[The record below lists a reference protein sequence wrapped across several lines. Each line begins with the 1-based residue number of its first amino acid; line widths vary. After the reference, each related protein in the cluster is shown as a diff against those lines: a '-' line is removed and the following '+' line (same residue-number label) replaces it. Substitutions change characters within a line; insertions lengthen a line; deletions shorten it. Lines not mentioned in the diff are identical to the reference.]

1 MFCSKPAAQLKHVQS
16 LESRAAQLND
26 RAADINETGIMIC
39 NAAAGAPNVMLV
51 NDNWVQLTGIASE
64 TACAMS
70 LWQIFKLEGVQSL
83 CILSSPRIIT
93 SSQGYGKII
102 SHGKGQWSVMAMD
115 SPSVAAN
122 NTPNG
127 SIACKS
133 QKRSEC
139 WEKKSYRGSRKG
151 HFTWSKTM
159 FLDAFRHYKRL
170 AITCR

>member
-1 MFCSKPAAQLKHVQS
+1 MQS

-70 LWQIFKLEGVQSL
+70 LWQIFKLQGVQSL
-83 CILSSPRIIT
+83 CILSSPRIIA

-102 SHGKGQWSVMAMD
+102 SYGEGQWSGLMAMD
-115 SPSVAAN
+115 SPSVAAS

-127 SIACKS
+127 SMACKS
-133 QKRSEC
+133 QKRC
-139 WEKKSYRGSRKG
+139 KCCEKKSYRGSRKG
-151 HFTWSKTM
+151 HISWSKTVS
-159 FLDAFRHYKRL
+159 LDAFSHY
-170 AITCR
+170 